1 MTPMSPLP
9 PQAAEWRPD
18 AVLRALLLWTSVLTI
33 TVWVPLVRA
42 SIEGHA
48 YQWSFASGI
57 GGRGFGGSYWV
68 LLLSAVFV
76 ITLFYFGWRGA
87 RQPFHGLLI
96 TFHGFFA
103 AIVIYAAFRHPEELF
118 FEGATLG
125 VRFSVARSGPIF
137 FGAVA
142 VCAVWWVVHDLR
154 SHRARLTPSWVWTR
168 GKRVRVALIVA
179 ILPAQ
184 IVLLRTWGPFGT
196 AAMIGVILSI
206 WQWFLI
212 TQGLLTPVTTKA
224 R

>member
-57 GGRGFGGSYWV
+57 GSQCVGGSYWV

-87 RQPFHGLLI
+87 RQPFPGLLI
-96 TFHGFFA
+96 MLHGFLA
-103 AIVIYAAFRHPEELF
+103 
-118 FEGATLG
+118 
-125 VRFSVARSGPIF
+125 S
-137 FGAVA
+137 
-142 VCAVWWVVHDLR
+142 
-154 SHRARLTPSWVWTR
+154 
-168 GKRVRVALIVA
+168 
-179 ILPAQ
+179 
-184 IVLLRTWGPFGT
+184 
-196 AAMIGVILSI
+196 IGVYA
-206 WQWFLI
+206 
-212 TQGLLTPVTTKA
+212 GCRGP
-224 R
+224 